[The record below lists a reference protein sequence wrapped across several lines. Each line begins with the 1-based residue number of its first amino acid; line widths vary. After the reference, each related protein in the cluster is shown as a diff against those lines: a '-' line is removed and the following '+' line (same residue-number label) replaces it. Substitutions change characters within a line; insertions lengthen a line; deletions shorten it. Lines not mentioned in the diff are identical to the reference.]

1 MIGVEIDMVVGDS
14 VKALE
19 LYERVF
25 GAERV
30 EVTAYENG
38 LNEAVFTIFGTR
50 FHLLDENAEYQLFA
64 PKDGERKPMW
74 LNVLVPDIKATF
86 EKAMESGFNV
96 IQPITEM
103 PEMGVSNAVCTDPYG
118 YMWMLHQIHR
128 EVSFEER
135 TKIWDEKLK
144 NE

>member
-1 MIGVEIDMVVGDS
+1 MVGVEIDMVVSDS
-14 VKALE
+14 VKAFE

-38 LNEAVFTIFGTR
+38 LNEAIFTIFGTR

-64 PKDGERKPMW
+64 PKDGEHRSMW
-74 LNVLVPDIKATF
+74 LNVLVPDIKATY
-86 EKAMESGFNV
+86 EMAIESGFKE
-96 IQPITEM
+96 IQPITEI
-103 PEMGVSNAVCTDPYG
+103 PEMGVSNAVCTDPFG
-118 YMWMLHQIHR
+118 YAWMLHQIHR

-135 TKIWDEKLK
+135 MKIWDEKLK

>member
-1 MIGVEIDMVVGDS
+1 MVGVEIDMVVCDS

-50 FHLLDENAEYQLFA
+50 FHLLDENAEYRLFA

-86 EKAMESGFNV
+86 EKAIESGFNE

-103 PEMGVSNAVCTDPYG
+103 PEMGVSNAVCTDPLG

-144 NE
+144 NG

>member
-1 MIGVEIDMVVGDS
+1 MVGVEIDMVVCDS

-30 EVTAYENG
+30 EATAYENG

-86 EKAMESGFNV
+86 EKAIESGFNE
-96 IQPITEM
+96 IQPITEI
-103 PEMGVSNAVCTDPYG
+103 PEMGVSNAVCTDPFG
-118 YMWMLHQIHR
+118 YVWMLHQIHR

-135 TKIWDEKLK
+135 TKILEGKLK
-144 NE
+144 NK

>member
-1 MIGVEIDMVVGDS
+1 MVGVEIDMVVSDS

-25 GAERV
+25 EVERV
-30 EVTAYENG
+30 EVTAYEKG
-38 LNEAVFTIFGTR
+38 LNEAVFLLYGTR
-50 FHLLDENAEYQLFA
+50 FHLLDENPEYGLYA
-64 PKDGERKPMW
+64 PKEDESKPIWM
-74 LNVLVPDIKATF
+74 NVLVPDIKATF
-86 EKAMESGFNV
+86 EKAIKSGFKED
-96 IQPITEM
+96 QPITEIK
-103 PEMGVSNAVCTDPYG
+103 EMGVSNAMCTDPFG
-118 YMWMLHQIHR
+118 YVWMLTQIHR

>member
-1 MIGVEIDMVVGDS
+1 MVGVEINMVVSDS

-25 GAERV
+25 DAERV
-30 EVTAYENG
+30 EVTAYEQG

-74 LNVLVPDIKATF
+74 LNVVVPDIKATF
-86 EKAMESGFNV
+86 EKAIESGFTE

-103 PEMGVSNAVCTDPYG
+103 PEMGVSNAVCTDPFG
-118 YMWMLHQIHR
+118 YVWMFHQIHR
-128 EVSFEER
+128 HVSFEER
-135 TKIWDEKLK
+135 TKIWDEKL
-144 NE
+144 